1 MSEGIRTRRNSHKL
15 DVDDDVKIDMDMSEG
30 KRTRRNSHKLDVDDD
45 VEIGKNM
52 SEGKRTRRN
61 SHKLDVDDDVEIGK
75 DMSEGKRTR
84 RNSHKLDV
92 DDDVVKDNDE
102 IDSILKDKKTTI
114 VNKKQTNMESFMVPR
129 NQIKILESRQVG
141 APSDKGKAA
150 MGEKI
155 STRSSTKL
163 NDSVIDTPSKRQT
176 SKVKK
181 IDTLQKEKNMKD
193 SPSKKTGQKS
203 QVKDSIHVN
212 DDIDCDELK
221 AMADDF
227 VSDSN
232 DDEDD
237 LTALIPNITEHM
249 KNTENLNKCKTTK
262 EQEEKHDVDLSRKT
276 KLERRHSSSLSLE
289 YRNVK
294 PLDNTGSSKVKKSVE
309 PPMLTETEKYLI
321 LSDTES
327 DLCNKVSE
335 I

>member
-1 MSEGIRTRRNSHKL
+1 
-15 DVDDDVKIDMDMSEG
+15 
-30 KRTRRNSHKLDVDDD
+30 
-45 VEIGKNM
+45 
-52 SEGKRTRRN
+52 
-61 SHKLDVDDDVEIGK
+61 
-75 DMSEGKRTR
+75 
-84 RNSHKLDV
+84 
-92 DDDVVKDNDE
+92 
-102 IDSILKDKKTTI
+102 
-114 VNKKQTNMESFMVPR
+114 MESFMVPR
-129 NQIKILESRQVG
+129 NQIKSLE

-163 NDSVIDTPSKRQT
+163 NDSVIDTPSRRQT

-276 KLERRHSSSLSLE
+276 KPERRHSSSLSLE

-294 PLDNTGSSKVKKSVE
+294 PLDNTGSSKVNKSVE
-309 PPMLTETEKYLI
+309 PPMLTETEKCLI

>member
-1 MSEGIRTRRNSHKL
+1 
-15 DVDDDVKIDMDMSEG
+15 
-30 KRTRRNSHKLDVDDD
+30 
-45 VEIGKNM
+45 M

-276 KLERRHSSSLSLE
+276 KPERRHSSSLSLE